1 MDIAEACKTVHRWAE
16 LFASNAPDGT
26 DPGNLPEAVAEV
38 KRYLEREKAD
48 GKPIR
53 ELQIAEH
60 LLVTREAAQW
70 VIPFVLSAESMEAS
84 KRRKAMS

>member
-16 LFASNAPDGT
+16 LLASHAPEGT
-26 DPGNLPEAVAEV
+26 APGNLPEAVAEV

-60 LLVTREAAQW
+60 LLSTREAAQW
-70 VIPFVLSAESMEAS
+70 VMPFALSAESMEAA